1 MVKGVMEVHVHMV
14 KFRLPHVPIIRNHLI
29 TLYSQWRQF
38 GHAQKLVE
46 EGYAQRCIS
55 YSKLLSQCIASKVYI
70 RKQHLAGHHF
80 SHAQSK

>member
-46 EGYAQRCIS
+46 DGYAQRCIS
-55 YSKLLSQCIASKVYI
+55 
-70 RKQHLAGHHF
+70 
-80 SHAQSK
+80 